1 MRRDPLLG
9 SPSSRVENVPKLL
22 GVILG
27 KENLKSLRQLLLT
40 VAESYPEA
48 AELKGCLVQE
58 FDHSDYTSLLD
69 STWCYV
75 RPGSAPLQKG
85 FSLKQYSSQ
94 SEVVHR
100 TIQALLDSPYGR
112 KNVLCYGYRKRGPSS
127 QGRVP
132 KNAPGMEIIHSMGTS
147 ESLLSASWEIVLSR
161 IGDTLMIYLLLH
173 VDMFVTLKND
183 CCFQLSGQPIITAA
197 RASKKT
203 SEALQSKLTVGKSIS
218 MDECVNGGVRA
229 QAGEASKMKT
239 SRKHQ
244 STGGK
249 ANGAVTQDLSLP
261 TVGSCR
267 MDNFPSIGSW
277 SKRSS
282 RPSSWRRKKMKKE
295 MLRKNSQTPLKMSD
309 DATMTPKNA
318 YVTQQFGTDSTNS
331 GRHFV
336 PESRQK
342 ERYGHSQ
349 WPKYLCKPS
358 DMVIQRPAI
367 FYGSKYALRAGLP
380 AKHCL
385 KRLHGESLA
394 GEYMYQYIFRK
405 EYNPVAMR
413 KNQFKPMHSSP
424 VPTKNRVPKEHRHIL
439 PELRRMVSRANRCRF
454 GYLLR
459 AHCPLPSCF
468 PYQTDQTKQKNKKE
482 RNSVGDISDLGDL
495 VWHFDSKT
503 GSSTKLEKRSKG
515 RQKGTKRQRSL
526 SMDHWLQNPPKRMTR
541 LSKMMLDAQTQ
552 FHQHLHKVRE
562 ASASYAAAAHKA
574 EDDNVNVADLC
585 ASFVPHSNV
594 SSFIWACIRKIVP
607 SKLLG
612 SMKAK
617 KVLRRTI
624 KRFVSLKR
632 YENMTV
638 HQAMDSIPLSEIKWV
653 HKIGRNDSRSTTP
666 PNKYSAQRRIF
677 TLWIGWLFSAL
688 VVPLIRAHFYCT
700 ESEAYRQEVFYYR
713 KPVWTKLV
721 NASFKSVF
729 YKHFVPIPAGHVQK
743 ILEERK
749 LGVSRLRILPK
760 KNGVRFL
767 VNMSKKSEVR
777 FKFRGMKRS
786 QKNARQ
792 KIFRK
797 VLRFPAIN
805 ILLKNVHAVL
815 KFESQRQPEAFGS
828 STFGFNDI
836 FCRYKTFLNK
846 WRASKRINMAKA
858 GAAASADHGPYVV
871 CVDVS
876 RAFDNIDV
884 ATLLDVV
891 SSILNCEEYTIV
903 KYTEILSSMGDIRV
917 KFRNIAVPSAEVD
930 YAHFSQK
937 AASLSNGQ
945 RGRIFVDAVTVDRI
959 SRQDILGHLEHYLA
973 ANFVR
978 IKRKWRYQCRGIA
991 QGGTPSTLLCSLYLG
1006 YVERM
1011 CIDPILM
1018 TCGVQSESYHS
1029 TPISANGLGTNER
1042 LTALAN
1048 ARLPSN
1054 SLTTSHGHYAST
1066 IDKRCPSS
1074 SHSIL
1079 LRLVDDWLL
1088 ISRHKEVAEQF
1099 AKKLL
1104 DGISGFNLSVNPK
1117 KTQVSFK
1124 VDTNSD
1130 IGSIAPSMFV
1140 EGDGSKFIK
1149 WCGLLVNT
1157 QNLELRADYTRYS
1170 GEHMGA
1176 SINIPI
1182 QRNPGLSLGSKL
1194 CHYLR
1199 PKITPL
1205 LLDQE
1210 INSPTTVRIN
1220 IYQAFLLGAMKF
1232 HCYLTS
1238 LPQNPRFAAS
1248 KWLMEAIKIGIQ
1260 YVIES
1265 TRPKMILKNSTSA
1278 TSVLCDPGLP
1288 NLHVEYLGMHAFK
1301 TVLKRKQSRYQ
1312 GILYTLGTAL
1322 RAPELARCSSHL
1334 KDIVDPR
1341 HSAVF
1346 DDIIY

>member
-1 MRRDPLLG
+1 
-9 SPSSRVENVPKLL
+9 
-22 GVILG
+22 
-27 KENLKSLRQLLLT
+27 
-40 VAESYPEA
+40 
-48 AELKGCLVQE
+48 
-58 FDHSDYTSLLD
+58 
-69 STWCYV
+69 
-75 RPGSAPLQKG
+75 
-85 FSLKQYSSQ
+85 
-94 SEVVHR
+94 
-100 TIQALLDSPYGR
+100 
-112 KNVLCYGYRKRGPSS
+112 
-127 QGRVP
+127 
-132 KNAPGMEIIHSMGTS
+132 
-147 ESLLSASWEIVLSR
+147 
-161 IGDTLMIYLLLH
+161 
-173 VDMFVTLKND
+173 
-183 CCFQLSGQPIITAA
+183 
-197 RASKKT
+197 
-203 SEALQSKLTVGKSIS
+203 
-218 MDECVNGGVRA
+218 
-229 QAGEASKMKT
+229 
-239 SRKHQ
+239 
-244 STGGK
+244 
-249 ANGAVTQDLSLP
+249 
-261 TVGSCR
+261 
-267 MDNFPSIGSW
+267 
-277 SKRSS
+277 
-282 RPSSWRRKKMKKE
+282 
-295 MLRKNSQTPLKMSD
+295 
-309 DATMTPKNA
+309 
-318 YVTQQFGTDSTNS
+318 
-331 GRHFV
+331 
-336 PESRQK
+336 
-342 ERYGHSQ
+342 
-349 WPKYLCKPS
+349 
-358 DMVIQRPAI
+358 
-367 FYGSKYALRAGLP
+367 
-380 AKHCL
+380 
-385 KRLHGESLA
+385 
-394 GEYMYQYIFRK
+394 MYQYIFRK

-413 KNQFKPMHSSP
+413 KNQFKPMHSIH
-424 VPTKNRVPKEHRHIL
+424 VPIKSRVPKEHRHIL
-439 PELRRMVSRANRCRF
+439 PELRKMVSKANSCRF
-454 GYLLR
+454 GHLLR
-459 AHCPLPSCF
+459 AHCPLPGCF
-468 PYQTDQTKQKNKKE
+468 TQQTDKTKEKKE
-482 RNSVGDISDLGDL
+482 KNSFEDINDLADL

-503 GSSTKLEKRSKG
+503 DSSTKPGKRPKG
-515 RQKGTKRQRSL
+515 RPKGTKRQRSL
-526 SMDHWLQNPPKRMTR
+526 SMDQWLQNPPKRMTR

-552 FHQHLHKVRE
+552 FQQHLYKVRE
-562 ASASYAAAAHKA
+562 DSASYAAAAHKA
-574 EDDNVNVADLC
+574 EDDNVNVSELC

-594 SSFIWACIRKIVP
+594 SSFIWACVRKIVP

-638 HQAMDSIPLSEIKWV
+638 HQAMDGIPLSEIKWI
-653 HKIGRNDSRSTTP
+653 HNIGRKDSRTTIP

-713 KPVWTKLV
+713 KPVWTKIV

-729 YKHFVPIPAGHVQK
+729 YKHFVPIPARHVQK

-777 FKFRGMKRS
+777 FKIRGLKGS

-792 KIFRK
+792 KKFRK

-815 KFESQRQPEAFGS
+815 KFEAQRQPEAFGS

-846 WRASKRINMAKA
+846 WRASKRINMANP
-858 GAAASADHGPYVV
+858 GAAADHGPYVV

-891 SSILNCEEYTIV
+891 SGILNCEEYTIV
-903 KYTEILSSMGDIRV
+903 KYTEILSIMGDVRV
-917 KFRNIAVPSAEVD
+917 KFRNIAVPSSEVD
-930 YAHFSQK
+930 FAHFSQK

-1018 TCGVQSESYHS
+1018 TCGVQSDSYEP
-1029 TPISANGLGTNER
+1029 TPISDNGLGTNER

-1048 ARLPSN
+1048 ARIPSN
-1054 SLTTSHGHYAST
+1054 SLTASDEHSALT

-1088 ISRHKEVAEQF
+1088 ISRHKEVADQF
-1099 AKKLL
+1099 ARKLL

-1124 VDTNSD
+1124 IDTKSE
-1130 IGSIAPSMFV
+1130 IGSISPSMFV

-1170 GEHMGA
+1170 GEHIGA

-1210 INSPTTVRIN
+1210 INLPTTVRIN
-1220 IYQAFLLGAMKF
+1220 IYQAFLLAAMKF

-1238 LPQNPRFAAS
+1238 LPQTPRFTAS
-1248 KWLMEAIKIGIQ
+1248 NWLMEAIKIGIQ

-1265 TRPKMILKNSTSA
+1265 TRPKTILKDNVSS

-1288 NLHVEYLGMHAFK
+1288 NLHIEYLGMHAFK
-1301 TVLKRKQSRYQ
+1301 TVLAKKQSRYQ
-1312 GILYTLGTAL
+1312 GLLNALGEAL
-1322 RAPELARCSSHL
+1322 RTPELARCSSHL
-1334 KDIVDPR
+1334 RDIVDPR

-1346 DDIIY
+1346 DDIIF

>member
-1 MRRDPLLG
+1 
-9 SPSSRVENVPKLL
+9 
-22 GVILG
+22 
-27 KENLKSLRQLLLT
+27 
-40 VAESYPEA
+40 
-48 AELKGCLVQE
+48 
-58 FDHSDYTSLLD
+58 
-69 STWCYV
+69 
-75 RPGSAPLQKG
+75 
-85 FSLKQYSSQ
+85 
-94 SEVVHR
+94 
-100 TIQALLDSPYGR
+100 
-112 KNVLCYGYRKRGPSS
+112 VL
-127 QGRVP
+127 
-132 KNAPGMEIIHSMGTS
+132 KNAPGMELIHSMGTS
-147 ESLLSASWEIVLSR
+147 ESLMSASWEILLSR

-203 SEALQSKLTVGKSIS
+203 SEALQSKLTVETNDA
-218 MDECVNGGVRA
+218 MDGRVNGCIGA
-229 QAGEASKMKT
+229 QAGESSKVNNT
-239 SRKHQ
+239 SSKVNRV
-244 STGGK
+244 
-249 ANGAVTQDLSLP
+249 VTQDLSLP
-261 TVGSCR
+261 TVASCR
-267 MDNFPSIGSW
+267 MDQLPSTGSW
-277 SKRSS
+277 DKRSG

-295 MLRKNSQTPLKMSD
+295 MLRKSSQTSVRMSD
-309 DATMTPKNA
+309 DATITPKNA
-318 YVTQQFGTDSTNS
+318 YVTQQFGTDSTNPS
-331 GRHFV
+331 GRLSGQV
-336 PESRQK
+336 SRQK
-342 ERYGHSQ
+342 KRYGHSQ

-380 AKHCL
+380 AKRTLFHYFYVVSSFYICSIYSHLVVFYLISDCL

-405 EYNPVAMR
+405 EYNPVGMR
-413 KNQFKPMHSSP
+413 KNQFKPMHSLHLP
-424 VPTKNRVPKEHRHIL
+424 AKRRVPREHRHIL
-439 PELRRMVSRANRCRF
+439 PELRNMVSRANHCRF

-459 AHCPLPSCF
+459 AHCPLPGCF
-468 PYQTDQTKQKNKKE
+468 PHPIDQKKE
-482 RNSVGDISDLGDL
+482 KGKKEKNSVEDIGDLGDL
-495 VWHFDSKT
+495 VWHFDTKT
-503 GSSTKLEKRSKG
+503 RSSATPEKRSKG
-515 RQKGTKRQRSL
+515 RPKGTKRQRSL
-526 SMDHWLQNPPKRMTR
+526 SMDQWLQNPPKRMTR
-541 LSKMMLDAQTQ
+541 LSKLMLDAQTQ
-552 FHQHLHKVRE
+552 FQQHLHKLRE
-562 ASASYAAAAHKA
+562 ASASYAAAAQEA
-574 EDDNVNVADLC
+574 EDDNVNVSDLC

-638 HQAMDSIPLSEIKWV
+638 HQAMDSMPLSEIKWI
-653 HKIGRNDSRSTTP
+653 HSIGRKDSSSTIP
-666 PNKYSAQRRIF
+666 PNKYTAQRRIF

-729 YKHFVPIPAGHVQK
+729 YKHFVPIPARHVQK

-760 KNGVRFL
+760 RNGVRFL

-777 FKFRGMKRS
+777 FKVRGLTRS
-786 QKNARQ
+786 QKNARR

-836 FCRYKTFLNK
+836 FCRYKSFLNK
-846 WRASKRINMAKA
+846 WRTSKRINMAKT
-858 GAAASADHGPYVV
+858 GAANSTDHGPYVV

-903 KYTEILSSMGDIRV
+903 KYTEILSSMGDVRV
-917 KFRNIAVPSAEVD
+917 KFRNIAVPSTEVD

-945 RGRIFVDAVTVDRI
+945 KGRIFVDAVTVDRI

-1011 CIDPILM
+1011 CIDPILT
-1018 TCGVQSESYHS
+1018 TCGVQSDSYHS

-1048 ARLPSN
+1048 ARIPSN
-1054 SLTTSHGHYAST
+1054 SLTTSDGHCAST

-1130 IGSIAPSMFV
+1130 IGSIVPSMFV
-1140 EGDGSKFIK
+1140 EEDGSKFIK

-1157 QNLELRADYTRYS
+1157 QSLELRADYTRYS
-1170 GEHMGA
+1170 GEHIGA

-1210 INSPTTVRIN
+1210 INSPITVRIN
-1220 IYQAFLLGAMKF
+1220 IYQAFLLAAMKV

-1238 LPQNPRFAAS
+1238 LPQKPRLTAS

-1265 TRPKMILKNSTSA
+1265 TRPKMILKDSTSS

-1288 NLHVEYLGMHAFK
+1288 NLHIEYLGMHAFK
-1301 TVLKRKQSRYQ
+1301 TVLERKQSRYE
-1312 GILYTLGTAL
+1312 GILTTLRTAL
-1322 RAPELARCSSHL
+1322 QTPERARCSSHL
-1334 KDIVDPR
+1334 KKIVNPR
-1341 HSAVF
+1341 HSAIF
-1346 DDIIY
+1346 DDIIF